1 VDRRRWNMPGRVPG
15 LPTALT
21 FVVLGAL
28 LGVFVFH
35 PLTMV
40 IYWFEFHR
48 SAGLETSGLWRFV
61 AGRMGRS
68 FTLSMLPMSGL
79 FALLGAC
86 FGIAFAAFQRA
97 LSKRERATRSLRE
110 QLARDL
116 PLIVAGGETE
126 KVEFKS
132 SVRWDH
138 ATHRV
143 NRDLE
148 AVVAKTLAG
157 FLNGEGG
164 SLLLGVND
172 GGSVVGLAKD
182 FATLRKPDTDGYQQF
197 IMGLVKKR
205 LGGDVCS
212 LVHLGFTRVGGEDV
226 CRIVVEP
233 SHRPVYLD
241 EAGAARLY
249 LRTGNSTRGL
259 DVREAVDY
267 VLRRWPGR

>member
-1 VDRRRWNMPGRVPG
+1 MPGRVPG

-86 FGIAFAAFQRA
+86 LGIAFAAFQRA

-132 SVRWDH
+132 SVRDIQSELSVPDDKPQIHRTH
-138 ATHRV
+138 APP
-143 NRDLE
+143 
-148 AVVAKTLAG
+148 
-157 FLNGEGG
+157 GESTSKASGDG
-164 SLLLGVND
+164 EPRKLSDGVPS
-172 GGSVVGLAKD
+172 GA
-182 FATLRKPDTDGYQQF
+182 
-197 IMGLVKKR
+197 
-205 LGGDVCS
+205 
-212 LVHLGFTRVGGEDV
+212 E
-226 CRIVVEP
+226 EP
-233 SHRPVYLD
+233 R
-241 EAGAARLY
+241 
-249 LRTGNSTRGL
+249 
-259 DVREAVDY
+259 
-267 VLRRWPGR
+267 